1 MPATVHAKL
10 CASQRSTV
18 KGLVDTANAK
28 AASEK
33 EQRDITIRDLQG
45 QAVTL
50 QSHVIEREAA
60 EQKVAVS

>member
-1 MPATVHAKL
+1 M
-10 CASQRSTV
+10 

-33 EQRDITIRDLQG
+33 EQSDITIRDLQG